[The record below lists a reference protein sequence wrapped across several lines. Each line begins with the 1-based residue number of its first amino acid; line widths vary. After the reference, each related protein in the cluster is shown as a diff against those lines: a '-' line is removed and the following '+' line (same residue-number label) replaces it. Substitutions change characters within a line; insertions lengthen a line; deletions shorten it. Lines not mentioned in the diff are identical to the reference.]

1 MSRRKGRSLRF
12 SLCFLGSLFSIP
24 VWPPRPSLPP
34 LPFSLTKTS
43 WRERSQS
50 RVFQKPLI
58 SGQISCNLSS
68 TAHPLIWLILGALD
82 KRERI
87 PEGCR
92 NAAAHWRQP
101 SLAPFN
107 LFGGGDTVSLWGR
120 PALCSCD
127 TAYFDRARDQC
138 WKQEMV
144 SGCIQSRSSSGDNGL
159 RGRHTHRLGFC
170 LACSAAADGPDLT
183 CSAGVYGFS
192 SHTRMSHCK
201 VSGQRQALDTLW
213 LLYLSPPTDEYPESF

>member
-1 MSRRKGRSLRF
+1 MYA
-12 SLCFLGSLFSIP
+12 LCQGERAIASDFLFTFLVPCS
-24 VWPPRPSLPP
+24 
-34 LPFSLTKTS
+34 PFLSDHPTHVSPHFPFLLTKTS
-43 WRERSQS
+43 WRGRSQS

-107 LFGGGDTVSLWGR
+107 LFGEGEKDTVSLWGR

-127 TAYFDRARDQC
+127 MAYFDRARH
-138 WKQEMV
+138 
-144 SGCIQSRSSSGDNGL
+144 QSAGNRKWYQDVF
-159 RGRHTHRLGFC
+159 R
-170 LACSAAADGPDLT
+170 AAARRGIM
-183 CSAGVYGFS
+183 V
-192 SHTRMSHCK
+192 
-201 VSGQRQALDTLW
+201 
-213 LLYLSPPTDEYPESF
+213 